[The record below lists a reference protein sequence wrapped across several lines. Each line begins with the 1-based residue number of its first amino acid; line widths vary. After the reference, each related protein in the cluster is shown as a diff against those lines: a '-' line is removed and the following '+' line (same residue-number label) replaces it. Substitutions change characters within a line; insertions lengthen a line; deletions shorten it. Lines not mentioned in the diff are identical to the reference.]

1 MSLDALDFHLV
12 NDWQRDFPLVSR
24 PYAELAHRLGIS
36 EAEVISRLRQLAESG
51 TVSRIGAVFRPH
63 TLGWSTLAAVA
74 VAPDR
79 IESVAKSISA
89 YSEINHNYEREH
101 DFNLWFVATAPTR
114 ERVAQVLDEIGELAG
129 GPVLD
134 LPMQEDFH
142 IDLGFDL
149 LPSPPGGGA
158 GGEGAARIQ
167 RATPIQASFPL
178 PSPPPRGEG
187 ARRPHLDPTRRR
199 NEPEEISLEPAD
211 YTLASALEGGLT
223 LSPRPYAALATR
235 LGWREEAVLTRLAR
249 LIDLGV
255 IRRFGIVVRHRE
267 LGYHANAM
275 VVWDVPDAE
284 VPIVGRA
291 LAGQRAVTLCYQRPR
306 CLPHWRYN
314 LFSMLHGQDRGAVL
328 EELARLRGK
337 LGLDHLVCEP
347 LFSHRRFKQCGA
359 RYSALAKVA

>member
-1 MSLDALDFHLV
+1 MTLDALDFKLV

-36 EAEVISRLRQLAESG
+36 EAEVISRLRQLAEGG

-63 TLGWSTLAAVA
+63 TLGWSTLAAVS
-74 VAPDR
+74 VAPAR

-89 YSEINHNYEREH
+89 YPEVNHNYEREH

-114 ERVAQVLDEIGELAG
+114 ERVEEVLGEIGDLAG

-149 LPSPPGGGA
+149 TGA
-158 GGEGAARIQ
+158 
-167 RATPIQASFPL
+167 P
-178 PSPPPRGEG
+178 
-187 ARRPHLDPTRRR
+187 RPHLDPTRR
-199 NEPEEISLEPAD
+199 PHEIEFPTLEAAD
-211 YTLASALEGGLT
+211 YTLAAALEGGLT
-223 LSPRPYAALATR
+223 PTPRPYAALAAR
-235 LGWREEAVLTRLAR
+235 LGWREDAVLARLAR
-249 LIDLGV
+249 LSGLGV
-255 IRRFGIVVRHRE
+255 IRRFGVVVRHRE

-284 VPIVGRA
+284 ITTVGHA
-291 LAGQRAVTLCYQRPR
+291 LAAQRAVTLCYRRPR
-306 CLPHWRYN
+306 RLPHWPYN

-328 EELARLRGK
+328 EELARLRGE
-337 LGLDHLVCEP
+337 LGLEHIVSQP